1 MKNFLYI
8 FFLVIFLYPNIS
20 DAKNF
25 IVHLDDN
32 SKIISNEFNY
42 SLLDKEK
49 DHYNPYVRVS
59 DLNIS
64 VIKFTSEKDNEV
76 YHISEKEMSSK
87 LDEIVF
93 YEEIKGNSNRYSL
106 NLKYSDG
113 STVQTIDASLFRYIG
128 NKTPSKKIS
137 VLRYDE
143 YNDTWIPEYINISKI
158 KKIVFKHRKMNEPD
172 EKDSDKNE
180 ADQKEEEKSGYKKK
194 VLFSSDNFKNDSFAQ
209 NLKSSLINLKQGSD
223 DFSSTIVLRVHF
235 DFDSFKLNSKATQ
248 FLNIIGDVISSPE
261 LYGIQFNLRGFADST
276 GEDDYN
282 MKLSKKRAESV
293 KNYLLNNKN
302 ISAQRLKTSGYGEQ
316 MPVLPNTNDYY
327 KSLNRRVEI
336 YPVYYMN

>member
-1 MKNFLYI
+1 MKSFLYLFFFII
-8 FFLVIFLYPNIS
+8 FFCPNIS
-20 DAKNF
+20 VAKNF

-49 DHYNPYVRVS
+49 DNYNPYVRVS

-76 YHISEKEMSSK
+76 YHISENEMSTK

-93 YEEIKGNSNRYSL
+93 YEEIKGNKNSYNL
-106 NLKYSDG
+106 NLKYSEG
-113 STVQTIDASLFRYIG
+113 ESVQTTDAGLFRYIG

-143 YNDTWIPEYINISKI
+143 YNDTWIPEYIDISKI
-158 KKIVFKHRKMNEPD
+158 EKIVFKHRKKPESD
-172 EKDSDKNE
+172 DKDTEEDDQEKED
-180 ADQKEEEKSGYKKK
+180 EKSGYKKK
-194 VLFSSDNFKNDSFAQ
+194 VLFSSDNFTNDSFAK
-209 NLKSSLINLKQGSD
+209 NLKSSLLNLKKGSD

-235 DFDSFKLNSKATQ
+235 DFDSSKLNSKATQ

-261 LYGIQFNLRGFADST
+261 LYGIQFNLRGFTDST

-282 MKLSKKRAESV
+282 MRLSKKRAESV
-293 KNYLLNNKN
+293 KNYLQNNKN
-302 ISAQRLKTSGYGEQ
+302 ISSQRLKTSGYGEQ
-316 MPVLPNTNDYY
+316 MPVLPNTSDYY